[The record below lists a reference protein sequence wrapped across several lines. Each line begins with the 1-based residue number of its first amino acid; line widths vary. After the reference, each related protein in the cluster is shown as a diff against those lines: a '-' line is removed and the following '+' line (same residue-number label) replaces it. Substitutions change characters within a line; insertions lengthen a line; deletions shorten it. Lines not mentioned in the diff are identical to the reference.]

1 MAFKTY
7 LKNFFRRP
15 EDKDAQLELE
25 AKIYYHRRAVAE
37 AKIESMVPGLKGKV
51 CMVEALELIAKKL
64 EELTQGD
71 LK

>member
-1 MAFKTY
+1 MTFKNY
-7 LKNFFRRP
+7 LKYDFRKP
-15 EDKDAQLELE
+15 EGKNEQLLN
-25 AKIYYHRRAVAE
+25 KIYCPRQVVAE

-71 LK
+71 RK